1 MTTTHS
7 FEVLISLSELF
18 KTSEI
23 DVNNELNVLQFWQ
36 TFNIL
41 NGIGVSKKK
50 TFNKSMEWLKEN
62 VYPCAFHSFKGSDVL
77 PVYNEIAVSAKEP

>member
-1 MTTTHS
+1 LITTHS
-7 FEVLISLSELF
+7 SEVLISLFESF

-41 NGIGVSKKK
+41 NGVGISSKKNFQQDYGMIERK
-50 TFNKSMEWLKEN
+50 CVSSGFS
-62 VYPCAFHSFKGSDVL
+62 VL
-77 PVYNEIAVSAKEP
+77 